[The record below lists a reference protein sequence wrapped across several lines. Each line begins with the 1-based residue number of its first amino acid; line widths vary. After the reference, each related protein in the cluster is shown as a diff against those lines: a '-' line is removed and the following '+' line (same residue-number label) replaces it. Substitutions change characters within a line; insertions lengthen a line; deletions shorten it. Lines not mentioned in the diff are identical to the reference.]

1 MEALA
6 GLSDPQANQILYDWR
21 GFWARPNQLMP
32 GTPGA
37 AQARKD
43 WRYWMLQAGR
53 GFGKTRTGAE
63 AVREAVANGY
73 RRIHLVGPTAADA
86 RDVMVQGESGL
97 LSCFPPSQRPIYE
110 PSKRMITFHTGA
122 VAYTFSAEEPE
133 RLRGPQCE
141 FGWCDEIAAWA
152 YPEAWD
158 QFVFG
163 LRLGKDPRA
172 VITSTPK
179 PVKLVRE
186 LVKHPATIVTR
197 GNTYDNRSNLA
208 AGWFADI
215 ITKYEGTRLGRQEL
229 MGELLE
235 DLPGALWTR
244 ALIEAGRCDLSQVPQ
259 LVRIVIPIDP
269 AVTANEDSDETGIG
283 VIGLGVNGHAYV
295 FQDLS
300 LRGSPLEWARIAIL
314 AFAHNRAD
322 RIVAEVNNGGDLV
335 ASNVW
340 ACATL
345 METEAGKAPAS
356 IASSIPVR
364 SVRATRGKATRAEPA
379 AALYEQGRVHH
390 VRGRN
395 LEALED
401 QLCSWVPGVTEK
413 SPDRMDWL
421 VWGLYD
427 LIIQPAEEKLRMT
440 HHDPVTIS
448 RY

>member
-1 MEALA
+1 MSGPDRTEALA
-6 GLSDPQANQILYDWR
+6 GLNDSQANEILYDWR

-37 AQARKD
+37 AQSRKD

-63 AVREAVANGY
+63 AVREAVTNGY

-97 LSCFPPSQRPIYE
+97 LSCFPPAQRPIYE

-122 VAYTFSAEEPE
+122 VAYTFSADEPE

-141 FGWCDEIAAWA
+141 FGWCDEIAAWR

-163 LRLGKDPRA
+163 LRLGRDPRA

-179 PVKLVRE
+179 PVKLVRD

-208 AGWFADI
+208 EGWFADI

-244 ALIEAGRCDLSQVPQ
+244 ALIEAGRCELSQVPQ

-300 LRGSPLEWARIAIL
+300 LRGTPLEWARVAVAALI
-314 AFAHNRAD
+314 HNKAD

-335 ASNVW
+335 AGNIYAV
-340 ACATL
+340 
-345 METEAGKAPAS
+345 APGAPFR
-356 IASSIPVR
+356 A
-364 SVRATRGKATRAEPA
+364 VRATRGKATRAEPA

-390 VRGRN
+390 IRGRD
-395 LEALED
+395 LCALED

-427 LIIQPAEEKLRMT
+427 LIIQPAEEKATMT
-440 HHDPVTIS
+440 HYEPVSIS